1 MSTIDKDKEKEE
13 MQRQK
18 RREKK
23 EKQKHTEEENLK
35 KIELQQSEKIRL
47 NFVFNQLC
55 ELENEKSSDDD
66 SSSKKYLRAINEKA
80 KKKQMKFP
88 KTKYKSKIETISKKN
103 YKNKDEEESSSKK
116 TNSSQKKKFSQ
127 KALRKIIRKLCNEFA
142 KDELDNMIWEVDENL
157 DGYVSEDEFENM
169 YKKCITDENEEESK
183 KLFYLTQ
190 FLMYDKDQ
198 KHEITVE
205 DTLEILCA
213 RHQNNVDQVLDA
225 IFDIEKVDEKGKKRK
240 IKRETLSFLEYAQ
253 RMHELSMKKRNEISN
268 IKKTFCDNLKQ
279 EALKEAKERAERKN
293 FEENQL

>member
-1 MSTIDKDKEKEE
+1 MSNRDKDKEKEE
-13 MQRQK
+13 MDK
-18 RREKK
+18 RKRKEKK

-66 SSSKKYLRAINEKA
+66 SKSKKYLREINEKA
-80 KKKQMKFP
+80 KKKQMP
-88 KTKYKSKIETISKKN
+88 KTKGKFRSKLEKLDKKN
-103 YKNKDEEESSSKK
+103 YKGKNEEEIEPKEKK
-116 TNSSQKKKFSQ
+116 SPKKKFSQ
-127 KALRKIIRKLCNEFA
+127 KALRKIIRKLCKEFA

-169 YKKCITDENEEESK
+169 YKKCITDENEEEGK

-213 RHQNNVDQVLDA
+213 RHQNNVDQALDA
-225 IFDIEKVDEKGKKRK
+225 IFDIEKIDEKGKKKR
-240 IKRETLSFLEYAQ
+240 IKRETISFLEYAQ

-268 IKKTFCDNLKQ
+268 LKKTFCDNLKQ

>member
-1 MSTIDKDKEKEE
+1 MSKVDKDKEKEE

-157 DGYVSEDEFENM
+157 DGYISEDEFENM

-213 RHQNNVDQVLDA
+213 RHQNNVDQALDA

-240 IKRETLSFLEYAQ
+240 IKRETISFLEYAQ

>member
-1 MSTIDKDKEKEE
+1 MSKVDKDKEKEE

-157 DGYVSEDEFENM
+157 DGYISEDEFENM

-213 RHQNNVDQVLDA
+213 RHQNNVDQALDA

>member
-1 MSTIDKDKEKEE
+1 MSKVDKDKEKEE

-116 TNSSQKKKFSQ
+116 TNSPQKKKFSQ

-157 DGYVSEDEFENM
+157 DGYISEDEFENM

-213 RHQNNVDQVLDA
+213 RHQNNVDQALDA

-240 IKRETLSFLEYAQ
+240 IKREKISFLEYAQ

>member
-1 MSTIDKDKEKEE
+1 MSKVDKDKEKEE

-213 RHQNNVDQVLDA
+213 RHQNNVDQALDA